1 MDSEVAVSRWLGPQ
15 RQQRHGD
22 EVRAVQS
29 HSPPSRWQGPVP
41 DGALEWDWECCRSS
55 VVVIVVDLFRG
66 QNGFTQTCLCNPK
79 SFCKV
84 CAFGGTERAFSGI
97 HDHKEFNGSGVYRC
111 ACCGAPLFPLDAKF
125 NSGTG
130 WPSFTAPVTDAMGYR
145 KDILQY
151 GSTEV
156 HCSTCGAHLGHV
168 FDDGPPPTGLRYCIN
183 SACLWYDEFASA
195 IVAAS
200 SPWILN
206 AYLVLLLLTGCCASC
221 CVFSKH
227 AVVVA
232 QPYLQKPKADRVDVE
247 ATPVPRANA
256 FADA

>member
-1 MDSEVAVSRWLGPQ
+1 MADEPYRRFASLAASAAFVTLAVILMWLSAGGWDLSGSKGTAMKSELCNHT
-15 RQQRHGD
+15 RHL
-22 EVRAVQS
+22 
-29 HSPPSRWQGPVP
+29 P
-41 DGALEWDWECCRSS
+41 DGR
-55 VVVIVVDLFRG
+55 DLF
-66 QNGFTQTCLCNPK
+66 QM
-79 SFCKV
+79 V